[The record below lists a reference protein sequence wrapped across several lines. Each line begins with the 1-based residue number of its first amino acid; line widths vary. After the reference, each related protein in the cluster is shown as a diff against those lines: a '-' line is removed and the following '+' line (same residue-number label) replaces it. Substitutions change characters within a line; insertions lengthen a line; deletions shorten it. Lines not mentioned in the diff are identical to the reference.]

1 MRVSGRIA
9 GAGWCNL
16 ALLLVAITVGTW
28 VIYESQRLMRADLLA
43 VGTRKQVGNWASGAA
58 EPTSQLDWD
67 DALATL
73 TAAQTITPDN
83 PGLQEAIGD
92 LHMVAGRRVW
102 ADMPLRLRHFGLAAA
117 QYRAALNLRPADP
130 QTWASLAAAYQGAG
144 DTGSKLHQAWAKALA
159 LGPNEGHVQP
169 MLLETALAT
178 WAVATPQM
186 QAWAQAFFAA
196 SADPQR
202 KAINQMAQRY
212 GLRFDLDQ
220 PALPGAAGSA
230 QARSRGSP

>member
-1 MRVSGRIA
+1 
-9 GAGWCNL
+9 
-16 ALLLVAITVGTW
+16 
-28 VIYESQRLMRADLLA
+28 
-43 VGTRKQVGNWASGAA
+43 
-58 EPTSQLDWD
+58 
-67 DALATL
+67 
-73 TAAQTITPDN
+73 
-83 PGLQEAIGD
+83 
-92 LHMVAGRRVW
+92 
-102 ADMPLRLRHFGLAAA
+102 
-117 QYRAALNLRPADP
+117 
-130 QTWASLAAAYQGAG
+130 
-144 DTGSKLHQAWAKALA
+144 
-159 LGPNEGHVQP
+159 

-230 QARSRGSP
+230 QAR

>member
-1 MRVSGRIA
+1 MRVSSRNTSTR
-9 GAGWCNL
+9 WRNVP
-16 ALLLVAITVGTW
+16 LLLVAIAVGAW
-28 VIYESQRLMRADLLA
+28 VLYESQRLVRADLLA
-43 VGTRKQVGNWASGAA
+43 VGTRKQVGSWASGAA

-67 DALATL
+67 KALATL
-73 TAAQTITPDN
+73 SAAQAITPDN

-92 LHMVAGRRVW
+92 LHMVAGRRGW
-102 ADMPLRLRHFGLAAA
+102 ADMPVRLHHFGLAAA
-117 QYRAALNLRPADP
+117 QYRTALALRPTDP

-144 DTGSKLHQAWAKALA
+144 DTGSNLHQAWAKALA

-169 MLLETALAT
+169 MLLESALAT

-196 SADPQR
+196 SAGPQR

-212 GLRFDLDQ
+212 GLRFNADLPDVAASA
-220 PALPGAAGSA
+220 PA
-230 QARSRGSP
+230 R